1 MRHLGPRKPLF
12 PLTPLV
18 AQTCSLSVSVQ
29 IVASLD
35 DFLQERVLSRFGFL
49 STFVIHKDSYG

>member
-1 MRHLGPRKPLF
+1 MRHLGSRKPSF
-12 PLTPLV
+12 PLTALV